1 MSRKFNSDDR
11 ISFVAGNPKKP
22 GSDAFERYAKY
33 SSARSVQEA
42 VHLGAWKG
50 DLKYD
55 ESKGYLKR
63 GRPRRALAKVGKGKA
78 QAKVKNLKVKVQK
91 NSRQPA
97 NTSTTSGLAM
107 SYVKDVPLSLLEG
120 EEGLKLWQEMQE
132 AGWRRCEF
140 RFLAGARK
148 GFLYKRFVQPP
159 AKKESSKM
167 SAPLGKSINGGFPTA
182 IKLYAKSNPEAK
194 DVVQKLLDEK
204 AEISK
209 SREKPTPVMHR
220 DERGKCI
227 QAYRKQYGCLGS
239 TALLLKRHPE
249 WQEEAE
255 AFVSPDGE
263 QFVKS
268 KSANNLLHLLGDMEA
283 HIGKQL
289 LLKDSGPREQKIQV
303 AQGRR
308 SRECKKAAMAKS
320 KVTITVV
327 EKRKTKVET
336 KRR

>member
-1 MSRKFNSDDR
+1 MSSKFNPDDR
-11 ISFVAGNPKKP
+11 ISFVAENPKKL

-42 VHLGAWKG
+42 VRLGAWKG

-63 GRPRRALAKVGKGKA
+63 GRPRRALAKIGKEKA
-78 QAKVKNLKVKVQK
+78 RAKVKNLKVKVQK
-91 NSRQPA
+91 DSRQPA

-120 EEGLKLWQEMQE
+120 EEGLKLWREMQE

-140 RFLAGARK
+140 RFLAGVRK
-148 GFLYKRFVQPP
+148 GFLYRRFVQPP

-182 IKLYAKSNPEAK
+182 MKVYAKSNPEAK
-194 DVVQKLLDEK
+194 DKVQKLLNEK
-204 AEISK
+204 AETFK
-209 SREKPTPVMHR
+209 SREKPTPVMHK

-227 QAYRKQYGCLGS
+227 EAYRKQYGCLES
-239 TALLLKRHPE
+239 TALLLKRHPK
-249 WQEEAE
+249 WREEAE
-255 AFVSPDGE
+255 AFISPDGE

-268 KSANNLLHLLGDMEA
+268 MSANNRLHLLGDVEA
-283 HIGKQL
+283 YIGKHL
-289 LLKDSGPREQKIQV
+289 LLKDSEPREQKIQV
-303 AQGRR
+303 PEGRR
-308 SRECKKAAMAKS
+308 FHERKQTTIAKS
-320 KVTITVV
+320 KVIATVA
-327 EKRKTKVET
+327 KKGKTKVEPKT
-336 KRR
+336 K